1 MNTQER
7 LVHLLKNSCK
17 VASKTYWSTKYP
29 FPFTSPK
36 NIKNQ
41 RFSNVF
47 SGYKKGKL
55 VQNGLKSDYWDME
68 ALSINGNSPTRK
80 LHCVLRIST
89 YSVQMWEYKD
99 EKKLR
104 IWTLFTQC
112 QFFLNKVWRTFFF
125 WKKDIHVSSRILNKS
140 PVTQPVEFNHPEM
153 WAGTPTTVLG
163 ILCTNRGFLLERVLR
178 GISIYP

>member
-1 MNTQER
+1 MSTTSLYFHRGRLKHTFLFIFFEMNTQER

-112 QFFLNKVWRTFFF
+112 QFFLNKVWRTLFFKKKIFMYQVVF
-125 WKKDIHVSSRILNKS
+125 WIKV
-140 PVTQPVEFNHPEM
+140 Q
-153 WAGTPTTVLG
+153 
-163 ILCTNRGFLLERVLR
+163 
-178 GISIYP
+178 